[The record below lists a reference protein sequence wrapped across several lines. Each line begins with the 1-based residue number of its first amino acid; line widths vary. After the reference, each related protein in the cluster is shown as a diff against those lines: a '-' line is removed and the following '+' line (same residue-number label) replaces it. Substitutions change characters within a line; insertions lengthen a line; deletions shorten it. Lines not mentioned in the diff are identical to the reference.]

1 MSDRQQRWTVRGV
14 RPDLTSVVI
23 AAAMARG
30 VTVGQFVTE
39 ALRAHLFDNGQTAA
53 PDGGAAV
60 PAVPVA
66 PAAVTPS
73 PTSSPAPYTRHRA
86 ALRAKA
92 MEQAGGR
99 RS

>member
-1 MSDRQQRWTVRGV
+1 MADGQQRWTVQGV
-14 RPDLTSVVI
+14 PADLTSALC
-23 AAAMARG
+23 AAATARR
-30 VTVGQFVTE
+30 VTVGQLVTE
-39 ALRAHLFDNGQTAA
+39 ALRAHLFDNRRIAA

-60 PAVPVA
+60 PVVPAA
-66 PAAVTPS
+66 PAAVTPL